1 MGEKEKAKQFTIIID
16 DFKTQLGMEVEED
29 PEEIERK
36 VDNFLSDLM
45 KGPIESAQ
53 EESKIE
59 VEPEKTLMQQ
69 GENILG
75 RLKQLE
81 VEEETVFIDEDEVS
95 RQIPSDIP
103 ESPPETLAETEQTT
117 PEIPDA
123 PESPYPPPENI
134 PTPPQPS
141 YPTLENIPNPP
152 PPPPLPQTKDQIPEE
167 HAPINKPPSFPPE
180 VPQNIN
186 QLGQEPIAESQF
198 DQTNPLPPETIQ
210 QPVQSFNQNPSNELT
225 DQPIAQTQ
233 ETSDVNLLKESED
246 IFKRLKKLQG
256 MINEDQET
264 QIKITPVKPVS
275 QTTKKIENIE
285 STEIP
290 EEQPP
295 KSYIPSAEPTPEIQ
309 PEYIEEPSVENDSLF
324 TPPEQLQQQDTGE
337 QVAQPAEPEF
347 KIPPPPKAPDLV
359 RPFEPTATSEAPP
372 DDNSLFSPPEQLQ
385 PQDTGEQVVQPAEP
399 EFTPPPPQTPEI
411 NQGFEPEATL
421 ETPTEEG
428 SFFAPPEQLQPQDTG
443 EKVVQPAEP
452 EFTPPPTQT
461 PEINQG
467 FQPEGSDI
475 TLPSTSIEEETE
487 SLRQEL
493 SQIRNTIQERESI
506 STTQVPEGQISVPID
521 NIEVEEISL
530 NKEKDEKNQL
540 IEMIKKELPKIPKKK
555 INHIVKELLKRP
567 AGKLRDTWFK
577 VYVHKNKKYQ

>member
-1 MGEKEKAKQFTIIID
+1 MGEKEKAKQFTLIID

-411 NQGFEPEATL
+411 NQGF
-421 ETPTEEG
+421 
-428 SFFAPPEQLQPQDTG
+428 
-443 EKVVQPAEP
+443 
-452 EFTPPPTQT
+452 
-461 PEINQG
+461 
-467 FQPEGSDI
+467 QPEGSDI